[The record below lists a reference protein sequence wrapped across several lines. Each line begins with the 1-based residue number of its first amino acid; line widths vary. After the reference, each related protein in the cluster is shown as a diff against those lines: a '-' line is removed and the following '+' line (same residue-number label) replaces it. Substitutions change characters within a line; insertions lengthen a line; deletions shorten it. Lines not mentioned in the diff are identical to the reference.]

1 MTQKNRRTSDL
12 VVDVAV
18 FYISRNEEDDQQMDI
33 NIATAVAEILGAS
46 KLKIKMAHGF
56 CMQIIEAS
64 LDGLEVPGGEAA
76 KKRAKD
82 ILDRNAN
89 DKLEALVFE

>member
-1 MTQKNRRTSDL
+1 M
-12 VVDVAV
+12 AV
-18 FYISRNEEDDQQMDI
+18 FYISRNKQDGQQMDI

-46 KLKIKMAHGF
+46 KAKITVAHGF

-76 KKRAKD
+76 K
-82 ILDRNAN
+82 
-89 DKLEALVFE
+89 